1 MFLWIIIGLAVVL
14 ALMAWAGRSRGTA
27 KGSDPGLNGRVK
39 NATLRNQS
47 RGDFPGH

>member
-39 NATLRNQS
+39 NATLRNQ
-47 RGDFPGH
+47 